1 MKILVLGGG
10 ISPERQVSLRSAKA
24 VADAARQAGFE
35 VQEADPTDGLD
46 VLDSLQATIV
56 FPILHGK
63 NGEDGVI
70 QKELEAR
77 SLPYLGTDSGAS
89 IACFDK
95 WTTRLELLQA
105 GVPMAEAA
113 LVDEKSYS
121 AHPLVQKHH
130 VLKIVH
136 GGSSIG
142 TLVVRKDE
150 GVDEQAV
157 SEIFAMEDKAVLEQL
172 IEGTEITVPVLDGQ
186 ALPVIEIVP
195 PADEEFNYDNKY
207 NGRTQ
212 EIVPAKS
219 VSEDVQVQA
228 RKLAEKV
235 NAVMGARHLSRVD
248 MMIDKQGNLFV
259 LEINT
264 MPGMTTGS
272 LYPKSAAAA
281 GMAMPELVK
290 KFADLIN
297 RDFKLDNRD

>member
-10 ISPERQVSLRSAKA
+10 ISPERQVSLRSATA
-24 VADAARQAGFE
+24 VADAGRQAGFE
-35 VQEADPTDGLD
+35 IIEADPADGLD
-46 VLDSLQATIV
+46 VLDGLKDTLV

-70 QKELEAR
+70 QKEIEAR
-77 SLPYLGTDSGAS
+77 GLPYLGSDSAAS

-95 WTTRLELLQA
+95 WTTRLELLQINIL
-105 GVPMAEAA
+105 MAEAA
-113 LVDEKSYS
+113 LVDEKSYQS
-121 AHPLVQKHH
+121 HPLNKVHH

-142 TLVVRKDE
+142 TLVVRQDE
-150 GVDEQAV
+150 AQDEQAV
-157 SEIFAMEDKAVLEQL
+157 SEIFAMEDKAVLEKL
-172 IEGTEITVPVLDGQ
+172 IEGTEITVPVLDGK

-195 PADEEFNYDNKY
+195 PQDEEFDYDNKY

-212 EIVPAKS
+212 ELVPAKS
-219 VSEDVQVQA
+219 VSQEIQAQA
-228 RKLAEKV
+228 RGLAEQI
-235 NAVMGARHLSRVD
+235 NTAMGARHLSRVD
-248 MMIDKQGNLFV
+248 MMIDKQGSLFV

-281 GMAMPELVK
+281 GLSMADLVK
-290 KFADLIN
+290 RFADLVK
-297 RDFKLDNRD
+297 RDFRLGDG

>member
-24 VADAARQAGFE
+24 VAEAAKSAGFDTTL
-35 VQEADPTDGLD
+35 ADPTDGLD
-46 VLDSLQATIV
+46 ILDNLTDTII

-77 SLPYLGTDSGAS
+77 RLPFLGSDSAAS

-95 WTTRLELLQA
+95 WTTRLELTAA
-105 GVPMAEAA
+105 GIRMPQGS

-121 AHPLVQKHH
+121 ASPLSKEHH

-142 TLVVRKDE
+142 TLIVRKEQDE
-150 GVDEQAV
+150 TEQDV
-157 SEIFAMEDKAVLEQL
+157 SEIFAMEDRAVVEEL
-172 IEGTEITVPVLDGQ
+172 IEGTEITVPVLDGK

-195 PADEEFNYDNKY
+195 PKDEEFDYDNKY

-212 EIVPAKS
+212 ELVPAES
-219 VSEDVQVQA
+219 VSADQQKKAQEIAQ
-228 RKLAEKV
+228 KV
-235 NAVMGARHLSRVD
+235 YGIMGARHLARVD
-248 MMIDKQGNLFV
+248 MMIDAAGNLYV

-264 MPGMTTGS
+264 MPGMTDGS
-272 LYPKSAAAA
+272 LYPKSAASA
-281 GMAMPELVK
+281 GLPMPQLVERFAQLVK
-290 KFADLIN
+290 
-297 RDFKLDNRD
+297 RDYNL